1 MTLKKLKPPS
11 NRRTFANVWAEL
23 DYLCRKISFWLYKK
37 HKAANARPYAKR
49 LASVLKALPPSDGA
63 ILREEAFALLHE
75 LQGRLDDAIAH
86 REREIALMERLH
98 KEAASPAYAESS
110 RAYMLQGRDAAAL
123 RERVAILSGLKSKR
137 SARNGL
143 RCAM

>member
-37 HKAANARPYAKR
+37 RKAANSQRYAKR

-98 KEAASPAYAESS
+98 KEAASPSYAEST

-123 RERVAILSGLKSKR
+123 RERQELLSGLKR
-137 SARNGL
+137 QQAGHNGV
-143 RCAM
+143 RRAV